1 MKRERCFLITQRRKL
16 DFFPIC
22 CLSFSSERFCSRNI
36 NLCRRSDWSSQEVP
50 KGQSLHLAE
59 DTKPWQEQVP
69 PKAAS
74 PLLNPQHEDFLFSP
88 LCSEQCPSTEKT
100 VQIQILIFFPS
111 TITPA
116 PNSHFFSRKM
126 ADELLKAKVH
136 SSAITRCFLS
146 STGSTGPQ
154 PPRERGKTSLRNVV
168 CHKLQLWP
176 QLGNLGLSWEEDSKR
191 LFSKGVTWQGLG
203 HVKLKM
209 LPKNDGL
216 GTSTTA
222 YPSPLLRS
230 SSHSSADK
238 KTSRTLR
245 RTPF

>member
-1 MKRERCFLITQRRKL
+1 MIEALRRCQRGNPCTWQRT
-16 DFFPIC
+16 
-22 CLSFSSERFCSRNI
+22 
-36 NLCRRSDWSSQEVP
+36 
-50 KGQSLHLAE
+50 QSLGRNRFPPRLHLPCSIL
-59 DTKPWQEQVP
+59 DMRI
-69 PKAAS
+69 S
-74 PLLNPQHEDFLFSP
+74 SSLLFVQNNVLPQKKLSKYRFW
-88 LCSEQCPSTEKT
+88 
-100 VQIQILIFFPS
+100 FFPS